1 MDSVPVG
8 FVGLGNMGQPLS
20 RNLLAAGFR
29 VLGYDPKPSIAF
41 QEAGGQMVASVAE
54 LGDASAIVLSLPSVN
69 ALRGAVDAFLP
80 NCRPGQLVIDLS
92 SYALADKRAQAERL
106 AERGVTMLDCEISG
120 LPAMALIRKAVIFKS
135 GNAEAALRADP
146 IFNAMAEEHF
156 FLGEFGSA
164 TRLKLIANTM
174 VCVHNLMAAEALNLG
189 TRAGLAPEA
198 IVKVLGPSAAGSA
211 TFRMKTPLMLRR
223 QFENG
228 SGPFRHMFGYLA
240 RAKELA
246 ENAGAAT
253 PLLDVARAVYAR
265 AEAENRH
272 DQDIAA
278 ILEVVEHISTKW
290 NDA

>member
-1 MDSVPVG
+1 MDSVPIG

-92 SYALADKRAQAERL
+92 SYALDDKRAQAERL

-120 LPAMALIRKAVIFKS
+120 LPAMAQIRKAVIFKS
-135 GNAEAALRADP
+135 GNAEAAMRAEP

-156 FLGEFGSA
+156 FLGEFGAA

-189 TRAGLAPEA
+189 ARAGLAPEA

-253 PLLDVARAVYAR
+253 PLLDVARAVYAK

-278 ILEVVEHISTKW
+278 ILEIVEHISA
-290 NDA
+290 NEG

>member
-1 MDSVPVG
+1 MDSVPIG

-92 SYALADKRAQAERL
+92 SYALDDKRAQAERL

-120 LPAMALIRKAVIFKS
+120 LPAMAQIRKAVIFKS
-135 GNAEAALRADP
+135 GNAEAAMRAEP

-156 FLGEFGSA
+156 FLGEFGAA

-189 TRAGLAPEA
+189 ARAGLAPEA

-253 PLLDVARAVYAR
+253 PLLDVARAVYAK

-278 ILEVVEHISTKW
+278 ILEIVEHISAKEG
-290 NDA
+290 

>member
-1 MDSVPVG
+1 MDSVPIG

-80 NCRPGQLVIDLS
+80 DCRPGQLVIDLS

>member
-1 MDSVPVG
+1 MDSVPIGV
-8 FVGLGNMGQPLS
+8 VGLGNMGQPLS

-54 LGDASAIVLSLPSVN
+54 LGDASTIVLSLPSVN

-80 NCRPGQLVIDLS
+80 TCRPGQLVIDLS

-120 LPAMALIRKAVIFKS
+120 LPAMATIRKAVIFKS
-135 GNAEAALRADP
+135 GNAEAAMRADP
-146 IFNAMAEEHF
+146 VFNAMAEEHF

-189 TRAGLAPEA
+189 ARAGLSPEA
-198 IVKVLGPSAAGSA
+198 IVKVLEPSAAGSA

-223 QFENG
+223 QFEKG

-246 ENAGAAT
+246 ENSGAAT

-265 AEAENRH
+265 AEGENRH

-278 ILEVVEHISTKW
+278 ILEVVEHIS
-290 NDA
+290 AEME